1 MIARLAIA
9 AAIIALQGAPAFAAA
24 QDERP
29 ALGAGQGDVARSA
42 RLIPLSKVIAMIQA
56 RTPGQYLN
64 TTMGDQGGR
73 PVYRIQWRMR
83 DGRMAVFI
91 VDAETGAMLGQE
103 GG

>member
-9 AAIIALQGAPAFAAA
+9 ALIVLSAAPAFAAG

-29 ALGAGQGDVARSA
+29 ALGAGQAEAARPA
-42 RLIPLSKVIAMIQA
+42 HLVPLSKVIATIQA

-83 DGRMAVFI
+83 DGHMAVFV
-91 VDAETGAMLGQE
+91 VDAETGAVIGQE

>member
-9 AAIIALQGAPAFAAA
+9 ALIVLQAAPALAAG

-29 ALGAGQGDVARSA
+29 AFGAGQGEAARPA
-42 RLIPLSKVIAMIQA
+42 HLVPLSKVIATIQA

-64 TTMGDQGGR
+64 TTMGEEGGR

-83 DGRMAVFI
+83 DGRMAVFT
-91 VDAETGAMLGQE
+91 VDAETGAIVGQQ

>member
-9 AAIIALQGAPAFAAA
+9 ALIVLQAAPAFAAR

-29 ALGAGQGDVARSA
+29 SLGTGQAEAPRGGARV
-42 RLIPLSKVIAMIQA
+42 PLSRVIATIQA
-56 RTPGQYLN
+56 STPGQYLN

-73 PVYRIQWRMR
+73 PVYRVQWRMR
-83 DGRMAVFI
+83 DGRTVVFI
-91 VDAETGAMLGQE
+91 VDAETGAMLGRE

>member
-9 AAIIALQGAPAFAAA
+9 ALMVLSAAPALAAG

-29 ALGAGQGDVARSA
+29 ALGAAQGEVARPA
-42 RLIPLSKVIAMIQA
+42 HLIPLSKVIANIQA

-83 DGRMAVFI
+83 DGRMAVFT
-91 VDAETGAMLGQE
+91 VDAETGAVLGQE

>member
-9 AAIIALQGAPAFAAA
+9 AFIALQGAPALAAA
-24 QDERP
+24 QDARP
-29 ALGAGQGDVARSA
+29 ALGAGQEEAARPA
-42 RLIPLSKVIAMIQA
+42 HLIPLSKVIAMIQA

-83 DGRMAVFI
+83 NGRMAVFT
-91 VDAETGAMLGQE
+91 VDAETGATLGQE